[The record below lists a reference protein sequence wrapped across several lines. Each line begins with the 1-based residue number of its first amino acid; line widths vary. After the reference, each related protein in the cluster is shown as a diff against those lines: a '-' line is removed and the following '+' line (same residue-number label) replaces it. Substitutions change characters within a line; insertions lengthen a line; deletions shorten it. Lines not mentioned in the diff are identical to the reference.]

1 MEAWMAERSSGS
13 GRWKVER
20 RLRRW
25 RGLATGLRVVWW

>member
-1 MEAWMAERSSGS
+1 MEDWIAERSSGN

-25 RGLATGLRVVWW
+25 RGLTAGFLVVWW

>member
-1 MEAWMAERSSGS
+1 MEAWMAERSSGK

-25 RGLATGLRVVWW
+25 RGFSAGLRVVWW